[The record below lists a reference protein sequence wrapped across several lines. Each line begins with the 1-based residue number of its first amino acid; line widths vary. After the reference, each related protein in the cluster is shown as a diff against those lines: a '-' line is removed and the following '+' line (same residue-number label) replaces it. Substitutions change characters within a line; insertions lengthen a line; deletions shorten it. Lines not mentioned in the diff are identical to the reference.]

1 MQHERNV
8 ATFICAYCDVA
19 KLGQYRTTSFA
30 RGKCILIAT
39 KQYAYKET
47 DDIFMISWKMGIV
60 KWQGKKRI
68 IYCSL
73 KHIIK
78 CIQKALH
85 NTK

>member
-1 MQHERNV
+1 M
-8 ATFICAYCDVA
+8 
-19 KLGQYRTTSFA
+19 
-30 RGKCILIAT
+30 IAT